1 MYIYLSYFFSSFFSE
16 LTLSNLPPCCSVLLS
31 RSVFRHHQLRPRACH
46 EQGLVNYDRV
56 LGCCRWTGGWNTVF
70 WCLQTIVAYLSGVLK
85 KQSNT
90 FDSRLFTQEEG
101 NKLVVT
107 ILMNSLAGCRA
118 ARIATGWENA
128 TERDLLKNV
137 LLTRLHCR
145 GKMGESFPSSLG
157 IRSSVSGEVWLQLK
171 GFS

>member
-1 MYIYLSYFFSSFFSE
+1 MCVYIYILWFFSSFFSE
-16 LTLSNLPPCCSVLLS
+16 LTFSNLPPCCSVPLS
-31 RSVFRHHQLRPRACH
+31 RSVFRHRQLRPRACH
-46 EQGLVNYDRV
+46 EQGLVNYDHV

-70 WCLQTIVAYLSGVLK
+70 RCLRTIVAYLSCVLK

-101 NKLVVT
+101 NKPVVT
-107 ILMNSLAGCRA
+107 VPMNSLAGCRA

-137 LLTRLHCR
+137 LLTLLHCGR
-145 GKMGESFPSSLG
+145 VFPLLTG
-157 IRSSVSGEVWLQLK
+157 H
-171 GFS
+171 